1 MVGMMKKLKDEGL
14 KRRLN
19 EIADLASEDQWWML
33 PRSTTSLRYL
43 DTALQKLEAAVD
55 GADAAPTPDARE
67 GWAQLR
73 PVAAATLR
81 AWSEFKGSV
90 P

>member
-33 PRSTTSLRYL
+33 PRSTTSLRFL

-67 GWAQLR
+67 GWSQLR

>member
-1 MVGMMKKLKDEGL
+1 MIKKLEDERL
-14 KRRLN
+14 KRRLD

-33 PRSTTSLRYL
+33 PRSTTSLRFL
-43 DTALQKLEAAVD
+43 EAALQKLEAAVD

-67 GWAQLR
+67 GWAKLR
-73 PVAAATLR
+73 PVAEATLR

-90 P
+90 R